1 MTSTRPPADEL
12 PHEAYVAALAS
23 LEGVGPARL
32 RWLLSHGPPPQVWAG
47 VREGRIRRTGAG
59 VDGGAG
65 PDAAPTGVDDR
76 LLRSWGTDAQSLDP
90 ARLWSTCIR
99 LGVGVVTLGAA
110 GYPPAL
116 ALDPD
121 PPIVLFQRGDPDQ
134 LDGPRVAVVGT
145 RRATGYGLRFA
156 RGLAA
161 ELTEAGVGVVSGLA
175 LGIDAAAHQGAVAAF
190 SPGRVTGTGEPS
202 LAGHP
207 RPGPPV
213 AVVAAGHDAPCPAR
227 NRALAARVSEC
238 GLVLSEVPPGVRGAP
253 WRFPVRNRII
263 AGLAHAV
270 VVVESAGAGG
280 SMHTVREALD
290 RDRPVLAVPGP
301 VGSRASEGA
310 NELIRDGAAPC
321 LDVQDVLL
329 AIDHVLPA
337 VSRSQRSAVEPRP
350 ADEPERRRT
359 PTGPAAAVLEELGW
373 RPTSLDE
380 LAQRCGLDFA
390 GIASAV
396 LELEREGWVER
407 NEGWVERIARVPD
420 VRRTGA

>member
-1 MTSTRPPADEL
+1 MTAIGPPAGEL

-32 RWLLSHGPPPQVWAG
+32 RWLLAQGPPRQAWAD
-47 VREGRIRRTGAG
+47 VRDGRLRRNDAG
-59 VDGGAG
+59 T
-65 PDAAPTGVDDR
+65 APGGVDDQV
-76 LLRSWGTDAQSLDP
+76 LRTWRAGARALDP
-90 ARLWSTCIR
+90 ARLWSTCMR

-110 GYPPAL
+110 GYPAAL
-116 ALDPD
+116 VDDPD
-121 PPIVLFQRGDPDQ
+121 PPIVLFQRGDPD
-134 LDGPRVAVVGT
+134 LLVGPRVAVVGT

-156 RGLAA
+156 RRLGA

-175 LGIDAAAHQGAVAAF
+175 LGIDAAAHQGAVAAIVAGAG
-190 SPGRVTGTGEPS
+190 SCAGEP
-202 LAGHP
+202 P
-207 RPGPPV
+207 PVGPALHGAPV
-213 AVVAAGHDAPCPAR
+213 AVVAAGHDAPCPVR
-227 NRALAARVSEC
+227 NRALAGQVAEY
-238 GLVLSEVPPGVRGAP
+238 GLVLSEAPPGVGGAP

-263 AGLAHAV
+263 AGLADAV
-270 VVVESAGAGG
+270 VVVESAGVGG

-310 NELIRDGAAPC
+310 NELLRDGAAPC

-329 AIDHVLPA
+329 AIDHVPA
-337 VSRSQRSAVEPRP
+337 PVSGHERTVGRASA
-350 ADEPERRRT
+350 AGEPERRRT
-359 PTGPAAAVLEELGW
+359 PTGAAAAVLDELGW

-380 LAQRCGLDFA
+380 LAQRCGFDFA

-396 LELEREGWVER
+396 LELERDGWVER
-407 NEGWVERIARVPD
+407 NEGWIERIARVPE